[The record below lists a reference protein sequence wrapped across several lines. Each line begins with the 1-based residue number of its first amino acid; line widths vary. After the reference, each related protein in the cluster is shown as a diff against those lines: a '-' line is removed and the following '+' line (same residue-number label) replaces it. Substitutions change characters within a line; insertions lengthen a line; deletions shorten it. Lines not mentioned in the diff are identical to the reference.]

1 MINAK
6 RFSYILSV
14 LLLLQFIGMVA
25 ITVYAN
31 SWLTS
36 KSENIVNL
44 KLDTVLL
51 EEKQRANQQA
61 LLDLNKY
68 ESTRALLEK
77 IVPKSKDQ
85 AKTIGEL
92 QKIAEETG
100 VTISTMTFPASEL
113 GNGASSTTVVGTTPS
128 AAATNTTAVS
138 QAKPVTNIP
147 GLLGIEVSLSQ
158 IDEKGSEGG
167 SGITYRQLI
176 SFLEAIE
183 KNRRTMQIKTLQ
195 VLPIKSSTGS
205 ISGYSLT
212 ISMNIFVKP

>member
-6 RFSYILSV
+6 RLSYV
-14 LLLLQFIGMVA
+14 LGALLFLQAVGMISLAVF
-25 ITVYAN
+25 AN

-36 KSENIVNL
+36 KSENIVTL
-44 KLDTVLL
+44 KLDTALL
-51 EEKQRANQQA
+51 EAKQEVNQQA
-61 LLDLNKY
+61 LVDLDKY
-68 ESTRALLEK
+68 EATRVLLEK

-92 QKIAEETG
+92 QTIAEETG
-100 VTISTMTFPASEL
+100 VTIGTMTFPASEL
-113 GNGASSTTVVGTTPS
+113 GNSTTNVAVVGTSLS
-128 AAATNTTAVS
+128 AAASNTNAVS
-138 QAKPVTNIP
+138 QAKPVSNIP

-158 IDEKGSEGG
+158 IDKKGQP
-167 SGITYRQLI
+167 SGTGTSYKQLI
-176 SFLEAIE
+176 AFLEAVE

-212 ISMNIFVKP
+212 LTMNIFVKP